1 MTNSTDT
8 QVQGAAVYLEF
19 VKPNVTTQIL
29 VMPEGMTTSHKTV
42 PMTVYRR
49 RLSAMQ
55 PRKTW
60 RAGSSSTTSTMELAP
75 GIARPPV
82 TTTEVQDAMLSFI
95 FPLMKSM
102 ISNGYKLYKAPV
114 IVEVTAEDLECARNA
129 KTPYKAMARVWKARK
144 ALGFPKE
151 YIHNSEVLGDLF
163 PDYGVAPAVI

>member
-1 MTNSTDT
+1 MTNSVDT
-8 QVQGAAVYLEF
+8 QVQGAAVYMEF
-19 VKPNVTTQIL
+19 VKPGVTTQIL
-29 VMPEGMTTSHKTV
+29 LMPEGMSTAHRAV

-60 RAGSSSTTSTMELAP
+60 RAGASHTTSTMELTAGLAKPAP
-75 GIARPPV
+75 S
-82 TTTEVQDAMLSFI
+82 TTEVQDVMLSFL

-114 IVEVTAEDLECARNA
+114 IVEVTAEDLECARNS

-151 YIHNSEVLGDLF
+151 YIHNSEVLADLF
-163 PDYGVAPAVI
+163 PNYGVSPVVI